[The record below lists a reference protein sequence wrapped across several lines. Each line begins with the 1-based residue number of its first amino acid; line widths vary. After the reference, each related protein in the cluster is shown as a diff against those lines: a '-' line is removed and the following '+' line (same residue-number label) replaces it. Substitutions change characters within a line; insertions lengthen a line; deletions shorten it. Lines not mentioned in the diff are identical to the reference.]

1 MLEICSN
8 IKIDQIY
15 LKLLLPLR
23 QTHKFKNCKENI
35 KLCFNKFSGEKH
47 PWTENIHGRKT
58 RYGRTI
64 CKKGLFKTYTVMYDN
79 QSYYNTKWYHIQS
92 GYTTG

>member
-35 KLCFNKFSGEKH
+35 KLCLNKFMKEK
-47 PWTENIHGRKT
+47 
-58 RYGRTI
+58 
-64 CKKGLFKTYTVMYDN
+64 
-79 QSYYNTKWYHIQS
+79 S
-92 GYTTG
+92 